1 MGKDQLIADR
11 FILLNEINEV
21 SERLREDRYNEHLDK
36 KLQTLSKQVRN
47 LSTAINA
54 Y

>member
-1 MGKDQLIADR
+1 MGKDQLTSDR
-11 FILLNEINEV
+11 YVLLDEINQV
-21 SERLREDRYNEHLDK
+21 SERLKEDRYNKRLNG

>member
-1 MGKDQLIADR
+1 MGKDQLASDR
-11 FILLNEINEV
+11 YVLLSEINQI
-21 SERLREDRYNEHLDK
+21 SERLKEDRYNEHLNK
-36 KLQTLSKQVRN
+36 KLQTLARQVRN

>member
-1 MGKDQLIADR
+1 MGKDQLTSDR
-11 FILLNEINEV
+11 YVLLEEINQV
-21 SERLREDRYNEHLDK
+21 SERLKEDRYNDRLNI
-36 KLQTLSKQVRN
+36 KLQTLAKQVRN

>member
-1 MGKDQLIADR
+1 MGKDQLKSDR
-11 FILLNEINEV
+11 YILLEEINV
-21 SERLREDRYNEHLDK
+21 ISEMLKEDRYNERLNT
-36 KLQTLSKQVRN
+36 KLQTLAKQIRN

>member
-1 MGKDQLIADR
+1 MGKDKLTEDR
-11 FILLNEINEV
+11 YVLLDEINQV
-21 SERLREDRYNEHLDK
+21 SGRLKEDRYNERLND

-47 LSTAINA
+47 LTTAINA

>member
-1 MGKDQLIADR
+1 MGKDQLTSDR
-11 FILLNEINEV
+11 YVLLSEINQI
-21 SERLREDRYNEHLDK
+21 SERLKEDRYNEHLNK
-36 KLQTLSKQVRN
+36 KLQTLARQVRN